1 MRKTILLSLF
11 LLSAIVAL
19 PQGVSINETGAPPD
33 PSAILDMSSDERGV
47 LVPRMTQSQRN
58 LITLPQAGLLIFQT
72 DVMPGFY
79 YNTGTPAS
87 PTWQRLGD
95 DSEDIWIMNG
105 NNIYYSNGN
114 VGIGTSSPVAL
125 LQTYGIGQGGGNI
138 LFRGLKKSSPGNPPM
153 SGDGTR
159 MMWYPDRAAFRAG
172 EVTGTEWN
180 ADNIGDHSV
189 AFGFNTT
196 ALGAYSMAIG
206 SETAAEGLFSFAA
219 GNGSVAIGWNS
230 TAMGAYTWAQSY
242 AETVT
247 GSYNTFYNAESF
259 KGWDAADRLFVIGN
273 GQSDEERSNALTVM
287 KSGDIGIG
295 TDSPD
300 ALLDISSTEKG
311 ILIPRMTMAQRN
323 NIQLP
328 QHALLVYQT
337 NNDPGFY
344 FNSGTPET
352 PVWQPLSGSSDGL
365 WMSAGQNIY
374 RSNGNVGIGVSNPDG
389 KLHVGI
395 QGEWLGVVFTGTGL
409 NDLSVD
415 ISGYN
420 NSGSTSYAVRIQNPG
435 PNPNLIEISNDGGGT
450 WSSPIPIAPDIDMGY
465 GVIANFGGTF
475 GYTYGDRWDWTV
487 NESNANILVV
497 NDGNVGIGRTN
508 PSAQLHTTGSV
519 RFDNLSGTVSRVVV
533 ASDDGTLST
542 QGSLFEVGDFAYGGV
557 VFWVDESGQHGLV
570 SATTDGTNSLY
581 QEGSITTYAR
591 GDGLFS
597 GYMNTSVI
605 IAVQAAVF
613 NSLGNL
619 TANVAALFCANFTDG
634 GYGDWYLPSKVEL
647 NLMYQNRS
655 IIDAVSTANGG
666 TVFAMDTYWSSTE
679 HDNSD
684 AWLQDF
690 TNGNQFA
697 NSKNGWYTPC
707 RCIRAF

>member
-19 PQGVSINETGAPPD
+19 PQGVAINETGSLPD
-33 PSAILDMSSDERGV
+33 PSAILDVSSDDRGV
-47 LVPRMTQSQRN
+47 LVPRMTQSQRD
-58 LITLPQAGLLIFQT
+58 LITLPQSGLLIFQT

-87 PTWQRLGD
+87 PEWQRLGD
-95 DSEDIWIMNG
+95 YSEDLWIMNG
-105 NNIYYSNGN
+105 DDIYYNNGN

-125 LQTYGIGQGGGNI
+125 LQTYGIGSGGGNI
-138 LFRGLKKSSPGNPPM
+138 LFRGLKKSVPGNPPM

-159 MMWYPDRAAFRAG
+159 MMWYPDRAVFRAG

-196 ALGAYSMAIG
+196 AIGAYSMAVG
-206 SETAAEGLFSFAA
+206 SETTAEGLFSFAA
-219 GNGSVAIGWNS
+219 GNGSVATGWS
-230 TAMGAYTWAQSY
+230 SVALGANTWAQSY
-242 AETVT
+242 AETVI
-247 GSYNTFYNAESF
+247 GSFNTFYNAENF
-259 KGWDAADRLFVIGN
+259 KYWEATDRLFVIGN
-273 GQSDEERSNALTVM
+273 GQSDAERSNALTVM
-287 KSGDIGIG
+287 KTGDIGIG

-300 ALLDISSTEKG
+300 ALLDIFSTEKG
-311 ILIPRMTMAQRN
+311 ILIPRMTIAQRN
-323 NIQLP
+323 VIQLP

-352 PVWQPLSGSSDGL
+352 PDWQPLSGSADGL
-365 WMSAGQNIY
+365 WTSAGQNIY
-374 RSNGNVGIGVSNPDG
+374 RTDGNVGIGVSNPAG

-395 QGEWLGVVFTGTGL
+395 QGEWAGVVFTGTGL

-420 NSGSTSYAVRIQNPG
+420 NNGSTSYAVRIQNAG

-450 WSSPIPIAPDIDMGY
+450 WSSPIPIAPDIDMGF
-465 GVIANFGGTF
+465 GVIANFGGTT
-475 GYTYGDRWDWTV
+475 GYTYDDRWDWTV
-487 NESNANILVV
+487 NESYANILVV

-519 RFDNLSGTVSRVVV
+519 RFDGLSGTGSRMVV

-542 QGSLFEVGDFAYGGV
+542 QGSLIEVGDFAHGGV

-570 SATTDGTNSLY
+570 SATTDGTTGVY
-581 QEGSITTYAR
+581 QEIAFNTYAR
-591 GDGLFS
+591 GDGLFA
-597 GYMNTSVI
+597 GYMNTSLI
-605 IAVQAAVF
+605 IAVQAA
-613 NSLGNL
+613 SLVGVGPIIENI
-619 TANVAALFCANFTDG
+619 AALSCANFSQG
-634 GYGDWYLPSKVEL
+634 GYGDWYLPSKAEL

-655 IIDAVSTANGG
+655 IIDSVSNANGG
-666 TVFAMDTYWSSTE
+666 TVLISIYWSSTE
-679 HDNSD
+679 HDEYY
-684 AWLQDF
+684 AWTQSF
-690 TNGNQFA
+690 STGNQMTEWKTGA
-697 NSKNGWYTPC
+697 ISEC